1 MARAQRAI
9 VVPTHAFAPGQARS
23 PSVKPGDSQGEITFR
38 PPGSH
43 GERDEGAAFVRLRR
57 SLEEARMIGDIKVI
71 GGTAH
76 PELAQ
81 DICKH
86 LGIDV
91 CRSTVVRFSN
101 ENLLVQ
107 IEENVREA
115 DVFVIQPS
123 CPPVSDGI
131 VELLMTIDALRH
143 ASAGRITAVLPY
155 FPYARSDKK
164 DRPRVS
170 ITARL
175 MADLLET
182 AGANRVLTMDLHSPQ
197 VQGFFRIPA
206 DQLQAAPILC
216 DYLRQSRDLSNYVL
230 VAGDVGES
238 KEAAHYANPLNLPIA
253 IVDKR
258 RDGDDENA
266 RATNL
271 IGDVAG
277 KVALIVDD
285 EVASGG
291 TLMEATRFVLE
302 RGAVA
307 VEACVVHPVLSGRAI
322 ERIEASP
329 LRQLVVTD
337 TIPLTPPK
345 RIERIHVQSVA
356 QLFAEAI
363 QAVHDGSSVSRLFR

>member
-1 MARAQRAI
+1 M
-9 VVPTHAFAPGQARS
+9 TGNN
-23 PSVKPGDSQGEITFR
+23 
-38 PPGSH
+38 
-43 GERDEGAAFVRLRR
+43 
-57 SLEEARMIGDIKVI
+57 IKVI
-71 GGTAH
+71 SGSAH
-76 PELAQ
+76 PDLAR

-86 LGIDV
+86 LGIEL
-91 CRSTVVRFSN
+91 CRSSLLRFSN
-101 ENLLVQ
+101 ENMLVQ

-131 VELLMTIDALRH
+131 VELLITIDALKH

-164 DRPRVS
+164 DRPRIS

-206 DQLQAAPILC
+206 DQLLATPIIC
-216 DYLRQSRDLSNYVL
+216 DYLRENRDLSRYVL

-238 KEAAHYANPLNLPIA
+238 KDVGAYANRLNLPMA

-258 RDGDDENA
+258 RDGDDEKA

-271 IGDVAG
+271 IGDVEG
-277 KVALIVDD
+277 KVALIIDD
-285 EVASGG
+285 EIATGG
-291 TLMEATRFVLE
+291 TMIEATRFVLDS
-302 RGAVA
+302 GATA
-307 VEACVVHPVLSGRAI
+307 VEAACVHPVLSGKAVD
-322 ERIEASP
+322 RIDSSP
-329 LRQLVVTD
+329 LRSLVVTD
-337 TIPLTPPK
+337 TLPLPPEK
-345 RIERIHVQSVA
+345 RIDKIEVLSVA
-356 QLFAEAI
+356 PLFAEAI
-363 QAVHDGSSVSRLFR
+363 KAIHDGSSISRLFR

>member
-1 MARAQRAI
+1 
-9 VVPTHAFAPGQARS
+9 
-23 PSVKPGDSQGEITFR
+23 
-38 PPGSH
+38 
-43 GERDEGAAFVRLRR
+43 
-57 SLEEARMIGDIKVI
+57 MIGAIKVI
-71 GGTAH
+71 SASAH
-76 PELAQ
+76 PELAR

-86 LGIDV
+86 LGLEL
-91 CRSTVVRFSN
+91 CRSSVARFSN
-101 ENLLVQ
+101 ENMLVQ

-131 VELLMTIDALRH
+131 MELLITIDALKH

-164 DRPRVS
+164 DRPRIS

-175 MADLLET
+175 LADLLET

-197 VQGFFRIPA
+197 MQGFFRIPA
-206 DQLQAAPILC
+206 DQLEAAPILC
-216 DYLRQSRDLSNYVL
+216 DYLRQSRDLSSYVL

-238 KEAAHYANPLNLPIA
+238 KQVGHYANRLHLPIA

-258 RDGDDENA
+258 RSGDDE
-266 RATNL
+266 RASAVHL

-277 KVALIVDD
+277 KVALVVDD

-291 TLMEATRFVLE
+291 TLIEAARFVLE
-302 RGAVA
+302 HGAVA

-322 ERIEASP
+322 ERIAASP
-329 LRQLVVTD
+329 IRQLVVTD
-337 TIPLTPPK
+337 TIPLPPPK
-345 RIERIHVQSVA
+345 RIEKIHVQSVA
-356 QLFAEAI
+356 RLFADAI
-363 QAVHDGSSVSRLFR
+363 QAIHDGSSVSRLFR

>member
-1 MARAQRAI
+1 M
-9 VVPTHAFAPGQARS
+9 T
-23 PSVKPGDSQGEITFR
+23 
-38 PPGSH
+38 
-43 GERDEGAAFVRLRR
+43 
-57 SLEEARMIGDIKVI
+57 GDIKI
-71 GGTAH
+71 ISGTAH
-76 PELAQ
+76 PDLARKV
-81 DICKH
+81 CEH
-86 LGIDV
+86 LGTGL

-101 ENLLVQ
+101 ENMLVQ

-131 VELLMTIDALRH
+131 IELLMTIDALRH

-155 FPYARSDKK
+155 FPYVRSDKK

-175 MADLLET
+175 MADLLQT
-182 AGANRVLTMDLHSPQ
+182 AGAHRVLTMDLHSAQ
-197 VQGFFRIPA
+197 AQGFFRIPV

-216 DYLRQSRDLSNYVL
+216 DYLRQSRDLSNHVL

-238 KEAAHYANPLNLPIA
+238 KEVEHYAHRLDLPIA

-258 RDGDDENA
+258 RDGDNEVA
-266 RATNL
+266 RATNV
-271 IGDVAG
+271 IGDVKG
-277 KVALIVDD
+277 KVALVVDD

-291 TLMEATRFVLE
+291 TLLEAMRVVLE
-302 RGAVA
+302 GGALA

-322 ERIEASP
+322 ERLQASP

-337 TIPLTPPK
+337 TIPLPPPK

-356 QLFAEAI
+356 RLFAEAI
-363 QAVHDGSSVSRLFR
+363 RAIHDGSSVSRLFR

>member
-1 MARAQRAI
+1 M
-9 VVPTHAFAPGQARS
+9 T
-23 PSVKPGDSQGEITFR
+23 
-38 PPGSH
+38 
-43 GERDEGAAFVRLRR
+43 
-57 SLEEARMIGDIKVI
+57 GDIKVI

-76 PELAQ
+76 PELAR

-86 LGIDV
+86 LGIEV

-115 DVFVIQPS
+115 DVFVVQPS

-131 VELLMTIDALRH
+131 IELLMTIDALRH

-155 FPYARSDKK
+155 FPYVRSDKK

-175 MADLLET
+175 MADLVET

-230 VAGDVGES
+230 VAGGDVGES
-238 KEAAHYANPLNLPIA
+238 KELGHYANRLNLPIA

-258 RDGDDENA
+258 RDGHDENA

-291 TLMEATRFVLE
+291 TLMEATRVTLE

-337 TIPLTPPK
+337 TIPLAPGK

-356 QLFAEAI
+356 RLFADAI
-363 QAVHDGSSVSRLFR
+363 QAIHDGSSVSRLFR